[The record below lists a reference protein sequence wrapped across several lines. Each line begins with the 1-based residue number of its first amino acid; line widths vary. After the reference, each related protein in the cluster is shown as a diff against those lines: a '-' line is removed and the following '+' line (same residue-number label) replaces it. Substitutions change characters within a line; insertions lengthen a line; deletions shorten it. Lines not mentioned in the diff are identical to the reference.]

1 MKTNGKKLTALV
13 LCFMTMGYTQ
23 AASLEEGDV
32 KAVNSNAIGS
42 GSVADQN
49 DTVSVG
55 TQGKERRI
63 TNVQSGIKATD
74 AANTGQVKREVLNA
88 VEYSDSRLNQS
99 KKEIYTT
106 IENNKNTIIENT
118 TKYTEEKI
126 KKSEEDTNKNI
137 KDTKKNTIETVNNY
151 TTNVVNESKKEINN
165 TINQTKSELNTTVND
180 AKREAVSASR
190 QYTDHRVEQMQSEN
204 NARFDSVDKRIDRN
218 ARQANAG
225 IASVAAMA
233 NIPYTPDT
241 DFSAGIGIGNYRNG
255 NALAAG
261 AQYQVRRD
269 VNLRGSVSWNDSDS
283 AVIGAGLA
291 IGW

>member
-1 MKTNGKKLTALV
+1 MKNGNKLTALV
-13 LCFMTMGYTQ
+13 LCLMAIGYVQ
-23 AASLEEGDV
+23 AGPVDEGDV
-32 KAVNSNAIGS
+32 RALNSNAIGVNS
-42 GSVADQN
+42 ISDQK

-55 TQGKERRI
+55 TKGKERRI
-63 TNVQSGIKATD
+63 TNVQSGVNVTD
-74 AANTGQVKREVLNA
+74 AVNTGQLKKAVVNA
-88 VEYSDSRLNQS
+88 VEYSDGRLNQS
-99 KKEIYTT
+99 RKEIYTT

-118 TKYTEEKI
+118 TKHTEEKI
-126 KKSEEDTNKNI
+126 KKSEEDTHKNI
-137 KDTKKNTIETVNNY
+137 EDTKNSTISTVNNY

-165 TINQTKSELNTTVND
+165 TINQTRNELNTTVND
-180 AKREAVSASR
+180 AKREAVSVSNH
-190 QYTDHRVEQMQSEN
+190 YTDRRVEQMQSEN
-204 NARFDSVDKRIDRN
+204 NARFDSVEKRIDRN
-218 ARQANAG
+218 AQQANAG